1 MASSPAKDN
10 SAFGEEKRFTSP
22 YSVRIIAAE
31 IALTPLIERVGGFSL
46 EIALVIIFSVYS
58 IFSVNC
64 NVWLL
69 IL

>member
-10 SAFGEEKRFTSP
+10 IAFGEEKRFTSP

-46 EIALVIIFSVYS
+46 EIALESSFLYIQFS
-58 IFSVNC
+58 
-64 NVWLL
+64 LL
-69 IL
+69 IVMFGY